1 MDIIIIKNADKETIR
16 KLLLNNKTPTTKE
29 EETLTEETIEPE
41 EPITEDIIHT
51 NPELF
56 RATHISTGKP
66 NKKRFYP
73 YKGQAWTKEED
84 NIIKEEYNKPNKK
97 KTGKWKRIK
106 KILPHRTKAS
116 IQARASTLKVTSTNT
131 TTITTKKAKKWEK
144 CVPQQKRKYWTKEED
159 NIIKEI
165 YPSTGKIDWK
175 QILNLLPNRSKGT
188 ISVRA
193 STLKITNKHRTG
205 LKKRERYTLT
215 QDKRRK
221 WTKKEIN
228 TLKKIYSQNNKKI
241 DWEEISKALPN
252 RSKMTIFRHACDLEL
267 TNRHRK
273 RNYKQQ
279 KKDKQIST
287 KKRKAPTGYIKGLT
301 IFEAYRKFVK
311 ERTANYGKAGYDEQT
326 ARRLSIAD
334 WHKQKHPQTPY
345 NQPTTKTQTT
355 NQKAVN
361 IIENFPNFETINK
374 DFMPILET
382 MLKHLIANKTK
393 MSYLNTKDYLDVS
406 SGRQWHE
413 FVTEIMLK
421 SNQIAEYFNV
431 PNHFRHLR
439 TSEGFDLISYEP

>member
-116 IQARASTLKVTSTNT
+116 IQA
-131 TTITTKKAKKWEK
+131 
-144 CVPQQKRKYWTKEED
+144 
-159 NIIKEI
+159 
-165 YPSTGKIDWK
+165 
-175 QILNLLPNRSKGT
+175 
-188 ISVRA
+188 RA